1 MTKNINVKGIFH
13 NMRRTDFP
21 PSCYHIQS
29 PILWWFTVI
38 SLHFHRVRW
47 TLLPYPYLTHY
58 TPPPVHPRCAM
69 NISASQN
76 GYYSWVR
83 PAGTD
88 CSATGGALWCQARSE
103 CRANVSRHY
112 GPGSL
117 QFLFYSPHL
126 ETWERLGI
134 AVRSIF
140 SSNGWMQQH
149 TFGLPS
155 FGTQTSC

>member
-1 MTKNINVKGIFH
+1 MWKVFFTICVK
-13 NMRRTDFP
+13 
-21 PSCYHIQS
+21 Q
-29 PILWWFTVI
+29 I
-38 SLHFHRVRW
+38 SLHPAITFKVQFYDDSPWLACISTGLDEHCCHILIW
-47 TLLPYPYLTHY
+47 HTIHLLRY
-58 TPPPVHPRCAM
+58 TRGVPM

-140 SSNGWMQQH
+140 SSNGCSNIRLDFH
-149 TFGLPS
+149 HLERKHPANLRLT
-155 FGTQTSC
+155 